1 MMREIIWTT
10 LRQMII
16 VVVFLSFCSIA
27 IAEESSIDIIP
38 DSIKAENILIGGYR
52 EILVNIHTDSDD
64 GFFVTFLPDGQ
75 AKEWITLSPN
85 RMEISKTSP
94 LALKIMIKLPKNIA
108 EGLYSTTINMEF
120 TNIIPSMLRNQRTES
135 IDIIIDAVKKTI
147 SDIAV
152 ENVEIYGIEQGSL
165 IDIAINLTNKGNVAE
180 DIVINAYIGRDVFP
194 FVIKIDPMQNIEKI
208 LNIDSSGIAPGKHN
222 IVIEVVQSG
231 DLISANNYQ
240 LLIEAGGQSYPDF
253 EILKIEAPKIAYET
267 DMVHLNSYV
276 KNTGDS
282 AAYAILKTQIIKGSS
297 VIETI
302 ESKRVYVPQGKSRE
316 IPLDFAIYEEGEY
329 LIDNAIYYGDNKTS
343 STAFALQILP
353 ESMKIQPL
361 AFTIYPILFIMII
374 ILIVVAI
381 RYSAGKRD
389 WQRGAK

>member
-1 MMREIIWTT
+1 MMSQIRLTAVRHI
-10 LRQMII
+10 II
-16 VVVFLSFCSIA
+16 VLLFLSFCPIA
-27 IAEESSIDIIP
+27 IAEETSIDITP
-38 DSIKAENILIGGYR
+38 ASIKADNVLIGGYR

-64 GFFVTFLPDGQ
+64 GFFITFLPDGQ
-75 AKEWITLSPN
+75 AKEWITLNPN

-94 LALKIMIKLPKNIA
+94 LALKIMIKLPTNIA
-108 EGLYSTTINMEF
+108 EGLYHTTLNMEF
-120 TNIIPSMLRNQRTES
+120 TNIFPSMLRNPRTES
-135 IDIIIDAVKKTI
+135 IDIIIDAVKNTI

-152 ENVEIYGIEQGSL
+152 ENIEVFGAEQGSL

-180 DIVINAYIGRDVFP
+180 DIVINAYIGKKVFP
-194 FVIKIDPMQNIEKI
+194 FVIKLNPMQNIEKI
-208 LNIDSSGIAPGKHN
+208 LNIESSDMALGEHN
-222 IVIEVVQSG
+222 IVVEVVQSG
-231 DLISANNYQ
+231 NLISANNYQ
-240 LLIEAGGQSYPDF
+240 LLIKARGQSYPNLK
-253 EILKIEAPKIAYET
+253 ILDIEAPKVAYET
-267 DMVHLNSYV
+267 DVVHLDSYV

-282 AAYAILKTQIIKGSS
+282 AAYAVLKTQIIKGSS

-316 IPLDFAIYEEGEY
+316 ILLDFAIYEEGEY
-329 LIDNAIYYGDNKTS
+329 IIDNAIYYGDNKTS

-381 RYSAGKRD
+381 RYSADKRD
-389 WQRGAK
+389 WQRGSK